1 MVVDAYSVLEVVAN
15 NKSARRRETRGADLG
30 PKGCMYDNVSSF
42 DFNAWYEVSLMMT
55 EIGRNGERGRE
66 KERRERCVCCI
77 SVVQL
82 RDEKKKK
89 RKIRRIVFI

>member
-1 MVVDAYSVLEVVAN
+1 MSSAERRSRSDASCMVVDAYSVLEVVAN

-66 KERRERCVCCI
+66 KDEGKEAF
-77 SVVQL
+77 VVL
-82 RDEKKKK
+82 
-89 RKIRRIVFI
+89 V